1 MPVWLEIIL
10 GLFLGLFVLQFVITL
25 HEFGHFIIAK
35 ICKAY
40 VYEFSVGL
48 GPKIFTIKTK
58 ETWFTLRV
66 IPFGGYCSIAS
77 DKADPP
83 KGREEEEKNIPD
95 SRKMDYIARWKK
107 FFIIIGGIA
116 FNLTLALFLITTIYA
131 ATGVKKSDM
140 QFYGAQYDSNQITY
154 NLLDEKLKIQNP
166 SNPASPNQQYVIW
179 GWQVIQQDFQ
189 GNLSPNEELTTTYL
203 FNNIQHEGFSN
214 SDIFLTSKEA
224 QVEKKLLINNYD
236 SQQAVTYE
244 KTVYNFINNLKFKN
258 AEENKTT
265 FIRFAFKK
273 VDLYTG
279 VVLNDNVEGSDHNL
293 ILTNWSKGYNPNET
307 DELNNKINF
316 TPGNTVGIAAPN
328 RYFRTAGEGYAFGW
342 GDTFVQSWQIM
353 KAFGKMFTFD
363 FSGVS
368 SPFQTANQS
377 FSTFTSGADS
387 FFLYVAFISANLFVL
402 NLIPIPPLDG
412 YRFLENL
419 IELCLRR
426 ELNEKFKIIITLI
439 GLLLFLSIFLLVIL
453 KDFI

>member
-1 MPVWLEIIL
+1 MPAWFEIIL
-10 GLFLGLFVLQFVITL
+10 GLILGLLVLQVVITI
-25 HEFGHFIIAK
+25 HEFGHFVIAK

-83 KGREEEEKNIPD
+83 KGREQDELNIPD

-116 FNLTLALFLITTIYA
+116 FNLSLALFLITTIYA
-131 ATGVKKSDM
+131 ATGVKKNDM

-154 NLLDEKLKIQNP
+154 NLLKESLN
-166 SNPASPNQQYVIW
+166 SNGNSEILTPNQEYVIW
-179 GWQVIQQDFQ
+179 GWQVIQQEYNQ
-189 GNLSPNEELTTTYL
+189 AQTSPDALNKTIFL
-203 FNNIQHEGFSN
+203 FNNIQSEGFEKP
-214 SDIFLTSKEA
+214 DQFLTDAPK
-224 QVEKKLLINNYD
+224 VEKKLLINNYD
-236 SQQAVTYE
+236 SNQAATYE

-258 AEENKTT
+258 AEEDKTT

-273 VDLYTG
+273 VGRYDGTVLQNSDLK
-279 VVLNDNVEGSDHNL
+279 NDNNL
-293 ILTNWSKGYNPNET
+293 FLTNWSQGYDPKDLTNF
-307 DELNNKINF
+307 DSKINF
-316 TPGNTVGIAAPN
+316 APGNSVGIAAPN
-328 RYFRTAGEGYAFGW
+328 RYFKNSSQGYAFGW

-353 KAFGKMFTFD
+353 KAFGKMLTFD
-363 FSGVS
+363 FSGVA

-377 FSTFTSGADS
+377 LLTFSSGADS
-387 FFLYVAFISANLFVL
+387 FFLYIAFISANLFVL
-402 NLIPIPPLDG
+402 NLIPVPPLDG

-419 IELCLRR
+419 IELCIRR
-426 ELNEKFKIIITLI
+426 ELNEKFKIFITLI
-439 GLLLFLSIFLLVIL
+439 GVMLFLSIFLVVIL